1 MTGGINMYSPFALKI
16 SPMERLFLIN
26 FEKDPDE
33 IYIGFEPQWFNDV
46 SYGTGLRIIAW
57 RKDGFIDV
65 YQQPGLTKENRI
77 DVAAKGLAD
86 TIICPMTKARFN
98 ITKSGVD
105 VAFAFEDKN
114 GRKVEVE
121 IVEKSKKAT
130 NPFSLLAPVGSSSAN
145 PSSLP
150 IYLMFDFYFVRQK
163 NTEVKI
169 SIDNKNHKAD
179 TFPFPLN
186 GSRVYFM
193 RYSADTFLV
202 DWCPEQ
208 SQALEPLRMEGNK
221 IYGPNDTIYDL
232 LDQENSPSFARISS
246 RCKGHNFVAEFKPAF
261 PEITHIED
269 NASINGEFI
278 LGAEES
284 AGVVRG
290 TYEVR
295 KSGEEVKI
303 NLKPSGGWEP
313 CPSTLFLKFL
323 FKVAKIFRQW
333 PKTYLWTAKIK
344 LSEGTEPIMESKWS
358 RI

>member
-1 MTGGINMYSPFALKI
+1 MYCPFTLNI

-33 IYIGFEPQWFNDV
+33 IYIGFEPQWFDDV

-57 RKDGFIDV
+57 RKDGYIDV
-65 YQQPGLTKENRI
+65 YQQPGLTKEDKI

-86 TIICPMTKARFN
+86 TTVSPMINARFSV
-98 ITKSGVD
+98 TTSGVD
-105 VAFAFEDKN
+105 VAFAFEDKA

-121 IVEKSKKAT
+121 VVEKSQKPTK
-130 NPFSLLAPVGSSSAN
+130 PFSLLAPVGSSSAN

-150 IYLMFDFYFVRQK
+150 VYLMFKFDFVRRA
-163 NTEVKI
+163 NTDVTI
-169 SIDNKNHKAD
+169 NINNRTHKAD

-202 DWCPEQ
+202 DWCPAQ
-208 SQALEPLRMEGNK
+208 SQALKPLRGEGNNL
-221 IYGPNDTIYDL
+221 YGPNDTLYELIE
-232 LDQENSPSFARISS
+232 QENCPAFTRISS
-246 RCKGHNFVAEFKPAF
+246 SRKNHSFVAEFHPPF
-261 PEITHIED
+261 PEITHITD
-269 NASINGEFI
+269 NTFLSGEFV
-278 LGAEES
+278 LGSDES

-290 TYEVR
+290 TYEVSR
-295 KSGEEVKI
+295 SGEELEVTL
-303 NLKPSGGWEP
+303 NPSGGWEP
-313 CPSTLFLKFL
+313 RPRSLFLKFL
-323 FKVAKIFRQW
+323 FKTAKIFRQW

-344 LSEGTEPIMESKWS
+344 FSEGAPPFMESKWT